1 MVAAD
6 QHEVSAA
13 MSDMSQFLDARR
25 PADLAADPDYTPQ
38 HADKVDAAMLH
49 LNSLLAERAVLN
61 TAGQALD
68 ASRRAAFEAIRTDAA
83 ATVAPRPRPIPH
95 RLLDAWL
102 VNEAARQPHQWLLAE
117 ARALARELA
126 ELKGDLSEPQTGAT
140 IARLPLGD
148 ATVPVEYEYEAGEE
162 SRTYGPPEDCYEG
175 SPETLT
181 ILGVFIAG
189 VWCDPADVVPASV
202 IEGWEQA
209 LIDQM
214 EDDRRSAQDDAAEAR
229 AADREWA

>member
-1 MVAAD
+1 MSAMLESLLTPAQRAQAD
-6 QHEVSAA
+6 
-13 MSDMSQFLDARR
+13 RI
-25 PADLAADPDYTPQ
+25 
-38 HADKVDAAMLH
+38 DAAMVQL
-49 LNSLLAERAVLN
+49 SGLLAERAVLE
-61 TAGQALD
+61 TATRALD
-68 ASRRAAFEAIRTDAA
+68 VSRRAAFEAIHQDAT

-102 VNEAARQPHQWLLAE
+102 IAEAARQPHQWLLAE

-162 SRTYGPPEDCYEG
+162 SRTYGPPENCYEG

-189 VWCDPADVVPASV
+189 VWCDPSDVVPESV

-214 EDDRRSAQDDAAEAR
+214 ADDRRSAQEDAAEAR
-229 AADREWA
+229 AADREYS

>member
-1 MVAAD
+1 MGNMH
-6 QHEVSAA
+6 QH
-13 MSDMSQFLDARR
+13 LDARR
-25 PADLAADPDYTPQ
+25 LADLAVDPDYI
-38 HADKVDAAMLH
+38 AKSEAIDAAMVDL
-49 LNSLLAERAVLN
+49 SQKLAERAVLN

-68 ASRRAAFEAIRTDAA
+68 ASRRAAFEAIHQDAA

-102 VNEAARQPHQWLLAE
+102 IAEAARQPHQWLLSE

-126 ELKGDLSEPQTGAT
+126 ELKGDLSEAQTGAA

-162 SRTYGPPEDCYEG
+162 SQTSGPPENCYEG

-202 IEGWEQA
+202 IEAWEQA

-214 EDDRRSAQDDAAEAR
+214 ADERQSAQEDAAEAR